1 MNLWKYRYKGNLHAA
16 IVVKLY
22 NVKIGTGLKCPLHKM
37 MSGPQI
43 LPVLNMHH
51 LMSSPPKKNKIN
63 QQTVR
68 SQAVTYWV
76 IYQ

>member
-1 MNLWKYRYKGNLHAA
+1 MEISLPRQFACSHCGEALQRENWNRTEVPFTQNDVGTSNTSCSKYASF
-16 IVVKLY
+16 
-22 NVKIGTGLKCPLHKM
+22 NVIPT
-37 MSGPQI
+37 
-43 LPVLNMHH
+43 
-51 LMSSPPKKNKIN
+51 KKKIN